1 MRRTLIYA
9 GIILAFFVIGVLTAN
24 FLIMPLLVGRGE
36 EVVVPNVCDMTL
48 DDAIEHLKTF
58 GLEGVVVER
67 RYDNIIDEGNVIVQ
81 EPLPDA
87 QVKKGRIINLTVSL
101 GLETIKVPYLIGV
114 NYEQGLSIIRKLGLV
129 VASVDSAYS
138 DSIDAGKIIG
148 TSPVAETEVKK
159 GENIGLILSKGIVRK
174 MPNVV
179 GMQLS
184 QAQVNLER
192 LGLIMGKV
200 EEIRGSGKKGTIIVQ
215 NPEQGRIVNIGDTV
229 TVMVIK

>member
-9 GIILAFFVIGVLTAN
+9 GIILAFFVIGIITAN
-24 FLIMPLLVGRGE
+24 FLVMPLLVGRGE

-48 DDAIEHLKTF
+48 DDAIEHLKTV

-101 GLETIKVPYLIGV
+101 GLETIKVPYLTGI
-114 NYEQGLSIIRKLGLV
+114 NYEMGLSIIRKLGLV
-129 VASVDSAYS
+129 VGSVDSSFS
-138 DSIDAGKIIG
+138 DSVEVGKIIG

-159 GENIGLILSKGIVRK
+159 GESVVLILSKGIVRK
-174 MPNVV
+174 MPNLV

-184 QAQVNLER
+184 QVQLNVER
-192 LGLIMGKV
+192 LGLILGKV
-200 EEIRGSGKKGTIIVQ
+200 EEIRGSGQKGTIIVQ
-215 NPEQGRIVNIGDTV
+215 SPEPGRIVNIGDTV

>member
-159 GENIGLILSKGIVRK
+159 GENIGLILSKGIVRR

-184 QAQVNLER
+184 QAQVSLER